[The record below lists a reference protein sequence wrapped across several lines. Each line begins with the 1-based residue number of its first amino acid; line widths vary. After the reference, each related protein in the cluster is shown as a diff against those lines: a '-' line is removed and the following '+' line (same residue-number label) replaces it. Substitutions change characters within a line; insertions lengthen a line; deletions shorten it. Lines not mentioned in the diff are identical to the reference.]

1 VWFAGHTRGPLPPS
15 SFPGR
20 KTDLRPAKHAN
31 HAKRGTAAAEA
42 AREQNFFLRSARPA
56 RAFSR
61 QFVWF
66 AGHTRGPLPPSSFPG
81 RKTDLRPAKHA
92 NHAKRAPPQR
102 KQQEN
107 RNSFFGQLVRR
118 GLFRVSSCGSRAIL
132 GVPFPQAVSP
142 DGKPTFGP
150 LNTLTTR
157 RGHRRSGSSKR
168 TELLSSVSSSGAGF
182 FASVR
187 VVRGPY
193 SGSPSPKQFPRTENR
208 PSAR

>member
-1 VWFAGHTRGPLPPS
+1 
-15 SFPGR
+15 
-20 KTDLRPAKHAN
+20 
-31 HAKRGTAAAEA
+31 
-42 AREQNFFLRSARPA
+42 
-56 RAFSR
+56 
-61 QFVWF
+61 VWF

-107 RNSFFGQLVRR
+107 RTSFFGQLVRR

-157 RGHRRSGSSKR
+157 SGSAAAEAAREQNFFLRSARPARAFSRQFVWFAGHTRGPLPPSSFPGPKTDLRPAKHANHAKR
-168 TELLSSVSSSGAGF
+168 APPQRKQQENRTSFFGQLVRRGLFRVSSC
-182 FASVR
+182 
-187 VVRGPY
+187 
-193 SGSPSPKQFPRTENR
+193 GSRAILAVPFP
-208 PSAR
+208 